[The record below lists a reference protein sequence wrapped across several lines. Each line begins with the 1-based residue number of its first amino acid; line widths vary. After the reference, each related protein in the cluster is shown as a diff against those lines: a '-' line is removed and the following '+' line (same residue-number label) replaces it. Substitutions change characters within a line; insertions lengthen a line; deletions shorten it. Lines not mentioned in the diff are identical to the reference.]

1 MFKFILKRIA
11 LMFPLVIVVS
21 FMTFLLTYITNEN
34 PAVTILHAQGTPNVT
49 PELIAETNEKY
60 GFNDPLLIQYKN
72 WLLEAMQ
79 FNFGTSY
86 ITGDPV
92 AERIGPAFMNTLKLT
107 IISSV
112 MVMITSIIL
121 GVVSALKRKV
131 H

>member
-11 LMFPLVIVVS
+11 LMFPLMIVVS

-79 FNFGTSY
+79 FNFGTY
-86 ITGDPV
+86 G
-92 AERIGPAFMNTLKLT
+92 EGKL
-107 IISSV
+107 SS
-112 MVMITSIIL
+112 TS
-121 GVVSALKRKV
+121 
-131 H
+131 